1 MPAGGLLTAGI
12 IASGAQTALGI
23 GQSISASRKKK
34 KAMQAYK
41 DNPYMIPE
49 SQIRATNI
57 ASKMAQGTDLPAQD
71 LMEENLASGT
81 AASVAGA
88 RRAATSPS
96 QVLQSTVNS
105 YLAQQ
110 QRQQELDTTAAQ
122 SYQARQAAYQNALVQ
137 LSPYEDAKYRNNV
150 LFPIQAELNAAS
162 SQGSAGMSNIGQGIQ
177 SGLSM
182 YANQQYLNKLNAP
195 TMTPTQGASAS
206 PTLSQPSANYG
217 SPWWGGGLPDTSI
230 QQRQGTY

>member
-1 MPAGGLLTAGI
+1 MPVIIPAAVAGGQAIMGV
-12 IASGAQTALGI
+12 AQT
-23 GQSISASRKKK
+23 ISANKKK
-34 KAMQAYK
+34 KRAMQTYK
-41 DNPYMIPE
+41 ENPYMIPE

-81 AASVAGA
+81 ATTVAGA

-110 QRQQELDTTAAQ
+110 QRQQELDMTAAQ
-122 SYQARQAAYQNALVQ
+122 SYQARQGAYQNALVS
-137 LSPYEDAKYRNNV
+137 LAPYEQKRWEYNT
-150 LFPIQAELNAAS
+150 LYPIQAELNAAS

-195 TMTPTQGASAS
+195 TMTPTQGAATS

-217 SPWWGGGLPDTSI
+217 SPWWGRGLPDTSI

>member
-1 MPAGGLLTAGI
+1 MPVIIPAVVAGGQAIMGV
-12 IASGAQTALGI
+12 AQT
-23 GQSISASRKKK
+23 ISANKKK
-34 KAMQAYK
+34 KRAMQAYK
-41 DNPYMIPE
+41 DSPYMIPE

-81 AASVAGA
+81 ATTVAGA

-110 QRQQELDTTAAQ
+110 QRQQELDLQANQ

-162 SQGSAGMSNIGQGIQ
+162 QQGSAGMSNIGQGVQ

-195 TMTPTQGASAS
+195 TMTPTQGAATS

>member
-1 MPAGGLLTAGI
+1 MPVIIPAAVAGGQAIMGV
-12 IASGAQTALGI
+12 AQT
-23 GQSISASRKKK
+23 ISANKKK
-34 KAMQAYK
+34 KRAMQAYK
-41 DNPYMIPE
+41 DNQYMIPE

-105 YLAQQ
+105 YLVQQ

-122 SYQARQAAYQNALVQ
+122 SYQARQGAYQNALVS
-137 LSPYEDAKYRNNV
+137 LAPYEQKRWEYNT
-150 LFPIQAELNAAS
+150 LYPLQAELNAAS

-195 TMTPTQGASAS
+195 TMTPAQGAAA
-206 PTLSQPSANYG
+206 PPALSQPSANYG